1 MSNNNKELRE
11 LSVDE
16 LATRRRDLKE
26 ETLHLRIQQESGQ
39 LENSARLHSIRRNV
53 ARIETILSE
62 RRHAASTVSSP
73 ATTEGTKD

>member
-26 ETLHLRIQQESGQ
+26 ETLHLRVHQESGQ
-39 LENSARLHSIRRNV
+39 LENSARLRSIRRNV

-62 RRHAASTVSSP
+62 RRLAASRVSAP
-73 ATTEGTKD
+73 AASEGVGG

>member
-16 LATRRRDLKE
+16 LATRRRDLRE
-26 ETLHLRIQQESGQ
+26 ENLNLRVQQESGQ
-39 LENSARLHSIRRNV
+39 LENSARLRSIRREV

-62 RRHAASTVSSP
+62 RRLAASQTQVL
-73 ATTEGTKD
+73 AAAQEEGD